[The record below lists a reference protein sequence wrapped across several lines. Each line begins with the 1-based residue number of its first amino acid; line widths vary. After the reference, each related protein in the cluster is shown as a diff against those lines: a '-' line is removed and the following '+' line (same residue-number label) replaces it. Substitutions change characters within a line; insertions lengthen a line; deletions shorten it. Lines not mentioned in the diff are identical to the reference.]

1 MDMQTPDHTATPS
14 TAEPKAGLS
23 AVFARYVRHAL
34 ADAVPIGP
42 DDSQETRDLKRQA
55 AQELFDSFDSVDPAE
70 AQLAAIAV
78 AASLAAMDSFARA
91 ARPGTSEA
99 TAARMRGS
107 ALAAGRA
114 YSGWLHTLRERQP
127 VAEQDKPA
135 AAPASRTKPPPIEPV
150 HEVPAV
156 PPGFIALR
164 PGAKPIPAVVT
175 FQPRDR
181 FGEPIPDLRTD
192 LMTRAQ
198 LRASLAIPRDPV
210 LEAEALAEEAAM
222 MAEQAALDAKARGGS
237 G

>member
-127 VAEQDKPA
+127 VAEQDGRRSGVPDKAAAHRTGARGAGSAAGLHRAPARGQADPRGRDVPA
-135 AAPASRTKPPPIEPV
+135 ARPV
-150 HEVPAV
+150 
-156 PPGFIALR
+156 R
-164 PGAKPIPAVVT
+164 
-175 FQPRDR
+175 
-181 FGEPIPDLRTD
+181 
-192 LMTRAQ
+192 
-198 LRASLAIPRDPV
+198 
-210 LEAEALAEEAAM
+210 
-222 MAEQAALDAKARGGS
+222 
-237 G
+237 

>member
-1 MDMQTPDHTATPS
+1 
-14 TAEPKAGLS
+14 
-23 AVFARYVRHAL
+23 
-34 ADAVPIGP
+34 
-42 DDSQETRDLKRQA
+42 
-55 AQELFDSFDSVDPAE
+55 
-70 AQLAAIAV
+70 
-78 AASLAAMDSFARA
+78 MDSFARA

-114 YSGWLHTLRERQP
+114 YSGWLRALRERQP
-127 VAEQDKPA
+127 AAEQVKPA
-135 AAPASRTKPPPIEPV
+135 AAPASRTKAPPAEPECDPP
-150 HEVPAV
+150 EVPEV

-198 LRASLAIPRDPV
+198 LRASLAIPRDPE

-222 MAEQAALDAKARGGS
+222 IAEQSALDAKVRGGS